1 MKLYPLRGNCT
12 KVSGRTSSEE
22 LRKCKAEPLRRNCT
36 SLSGASPGVS
46 CTSLSGA
53 SPGVSCTHAH
63 SKHHSFSLLGQ
74 KPKKRSGA
82 SPGVSCNSCSF
93 KTSFILI
100 ITSCSFKTSF
110 ILIITGSK
118 AQNAKRSLFGGV
130 LQFMIIQN
138 IIHSHNHRV
147 KAHNAKRNLFGGFLQ
162 N

>member
-46 CTSLSGA
+46 CT
-53 SPGVSCTHAH
+53 HAH

-74 KPKKRSGA
+74 KPTKRSGF